1 MGQVVVKRDTPRQCF
16 ARLKLENGDQVMI
29 SVAGGKVKVFKMK
42 WAGLLPG
49 ATLWTSGSVAE
60 VVKRFFDGSKPV
72 QRPLDAMIEALI
84 DCRSASDIVARLCNE
99 KISDSIDGHEVLG
112 RYAAILQEATTKG
125 VIRNQSELP
134 YPKATI
140 KDVLW
145 HRIKLSGA
153 DPQTLDHLKIGY
165 MALADFLPL
174 TKEEENAVLFM
185 QTVRCP
191 SPDQLTD
198 QAMQKMAWASELY
211 VAALDKSSA
220 EREELMRELDA
231 LM

>member
-29 SVAGGKVKVFKMK
+29 SVAGGGVKVSKMK

-99 KISDSIDGHEVLG
+99 KISDSIDGHKVLG

-125 VIRNQSELP
+125 VIRNQ
-134 YPKATI
+134 
-140 KDVLW
+140 
-145 HRIKLSGA
+145 LSC
-153 DPQTLDHLKIGY
+153 PILKRRSKTFCG
-165 MALADFLPL
+165 
-174 TKEEENAVLFM
+174 T
-185 QTVRCP
+185 
-191 SPDQLTD
+191 
-198 QAMQKMAWASELY
+198 AS
-211 VAALDKSSA
+211 S
-220 EREELMRELDA
+220 
-231 LM
+231 